1 MLSRRRSFGFFTP
14 STPTAGVTKP
24 QDATSLHDNLVLS
37 FMQISIKIR
46 IYIFVTV

>member
-14 STPTAGVTKP
+14 STPKEGVTKP

-37 FMQISIKIR
+37 FLQVSIKIR
-46 IYIFVTV
+46 IHIFVTV